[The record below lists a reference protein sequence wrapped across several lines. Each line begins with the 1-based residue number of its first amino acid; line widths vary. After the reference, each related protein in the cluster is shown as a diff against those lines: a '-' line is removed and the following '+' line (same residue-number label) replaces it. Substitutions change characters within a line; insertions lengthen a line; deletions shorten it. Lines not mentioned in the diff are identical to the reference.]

1 MFYEFVL
8 KVLDVIC
15 VPEQAF
21 IFNIFVSMLIFP
33 HQFCR
38 TFQLGIIL
46 LWTSVWQESHMW
58 LFISTSSTNT
68 ECLSL
73 MFQTAER
80 VLTARTEQ
88 FMTDLCL
95 LECIQFG
102 WLLIIILWSHS
113 PPKWKCRFQSQMLN
127 KDKTGTWYF
136 SMFPL
141 MILDHPD

>member
-1 MFYEFVL
+1 MFL
-8 KVLDVIC
+8 NRPLSSISSSLC
-15 VPEQAF
+15 
-21 IFNIFVSMLIFP
+21 SSS
-33 HQFCR
+33 H
-38 TFQLGIIL
+38 IISAAHFSSGSFYCEL
-46 LWTSVWQESHMW
+46 QSGKNPTCDYS
-58 LFISTSSTNT
+58 FSTSSTNT

-136 SMFPL
+136 SMFHL